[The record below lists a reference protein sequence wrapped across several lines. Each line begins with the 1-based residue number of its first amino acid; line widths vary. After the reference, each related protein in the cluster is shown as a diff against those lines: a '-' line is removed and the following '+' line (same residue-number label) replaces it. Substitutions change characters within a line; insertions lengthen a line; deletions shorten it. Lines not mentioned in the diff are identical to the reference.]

1 MAFFIQCWEII
12 GADVIAAVQ
21 NFFEQGLFEKGFN
34 ATFVALIPK
43 RVGAKE
49 LKDFRPISLIGSVY
63 KIISKLLADRLK
75 KVVHKLVDGQQ
86 MAFIKGRQIMGAVLI
101 AKECVDTR
109 LKSKIPG
116 ILCKLDI
123 EKAYDHLNW
132 NFLLGIL
139 AQMGFDNRW
148 ISWIKYCISTVKFS
162 VIINGSPTGF
172 FSSQRDR
179 EILYPPSSSS

>member
-1 MAFFIQCWEII
+1 MNHRKYGSVKACSGDKAPGPDGFSMAFFIQCWEII

-86 MAFIKGRQIMGAVLI
+86 MAFIKGRHLM
-101 AKECVDTR
+101 
-109 LKSKIPG
+109 
-116 ILCKLDI
+116 
-123 EKAYDHLNW
+123 KA
-132 NFLLGIL
+132 
-139 AQMGFDNRW
+139 R
-148 ISWIKYCISTVKFS
+148 
-162 VIINGSPTGF
+162 
-172 FSSQRDR
+172 
-179 EILYPPSSSS
+179 